1 MQPVAWSNTACAN
14 VPAAENFLPDKRDH
28 DGVINVV
35 VGCVAGRNIFES
47 KLGDEANDAGI
58 AGL

>member
-28 DGVINVV
+28 DGVINIVV
-35 VGCVAGRNIFES
+35 CCVAGRDVFKS
-47 KLGDEANDAGI
+47 KLRDKADHARI